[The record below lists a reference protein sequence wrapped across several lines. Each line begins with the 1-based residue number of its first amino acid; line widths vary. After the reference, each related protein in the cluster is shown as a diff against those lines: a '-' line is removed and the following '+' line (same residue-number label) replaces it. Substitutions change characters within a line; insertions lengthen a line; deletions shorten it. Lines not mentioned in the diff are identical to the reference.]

1 MGYRK
6 MEERDLQQLIPL
18 YMAWYNER
26 EGGQWTYQTT
36 YRRIHQVLSREDSY
50 CLLLEEEEKPLAFA
64 MGYFEQFDDGFVYD
78 LVEIVVAAEYQ
89 NQGLGTAFMQ
99 ELEARVKAEGA
110 IVMILEA
117 VNDAFHDHFYGKL
130 GFQNANN
137 LVIKTK
143 TLK

>member
-1 MGYRK
+1 M
-6 MEERDLQQLIPL
+6 
-18 YMAWYNER
+18 
-26 EGGQWTYQTT
+26 
-36 YRRIHQVLSREDSY
+36 
-50 CLLLEEEEKPLAFA
+50 
-64 MGYFEQFDDGFVYD
+64 
-78 LVEIVVAAEYQ
+78 AAEYQ
-89 NQGLGTAFMQ
+89 NRGLGTAFMQ

-117 VNDAFHDHFYGKL
+117 VNDAFHDHFYDKL